1 MYILINYEK
10 VFRYLDNEKAK
21 NSTNLTENE
30 IMALLQLMFELGT
43 QYNKVSGYNLDSYI
57 KKFYNKFSSK
67 RGLQLKFFLE
77 IIMTLE
83 PNKPYKPK
91 EINKI
96 ISNNFRNFVP
106 NLLNNLG
113 LVNDEQLISIKKD
126 EDLISPG
133 DMTELLQIMTDDLNI
148 LEKINGIKKIKKIQ
162 GAHPGRKDNTTIT
175 NFEGFPSWY
184 KLSKDFIIIKNLLN
198 KPESCLMLRNFI
210 NKNQHLK
217 NHFIFSLNT
226 IHFNTSYLLNKKVK
240 TEDKERLR
248 NELYKKLST
257 QQGEFIH
264 ILHKVLLFSSK
275 EEINKLSRNYIDAIL
290 STNDY
295 TYLLFLIKFAGLINK
310 L

>member
-1 MYILINYEK
+1 
-10 VFRYLDNEKAK
+10 LDTEKAK

-30 IMALLQLMFELGT
+30 IMALLQLMFELGI

-77 IIMTLE
+77 IIMTLD
-83 PNKPYKPK
+83 PNKPYKPN
-91 EINKI
+91 ELNKI

-106 NLLNNLG
+106 NSLNNLG
-113 LVNDEQLISIKKD
+113 LINDEQLISIKKD
-126 EDLISPG
+126 DNLISPR

-148 LEKINGIKKIKKIQ
+148 LEKFHGNKKIKKIH
-162 GAHPGRKDNTTIT
+162 GVHPGRKDNTIKT

-184 KLSKDFIIIKNLLN
+184 KLCKDFIIMKNLLN
-198 KPESCLMLRNFI
+198 KPESCLILRNFI

-217 NHFIFSLNT
+217 NYFIFSLNT
-226 IHFNTSYLLNKKVK
+226 IHYNTSNILNKKVK

-248 NELYKKLST
+248 NELNIKLST
-257 QQGEFIH
+257 QQEELIH
-264 ILHKVLLFSSK
+264 ILHKLLLFSSK
-275 EEINKLSRNYIDAIL
+275 EEINNLSRGFIDAIL

-295 TYLLFLIKFAGLINK
+295 TYLLFLIKLSGLINK